1 MQRLLVLAATGAAL
15 VGGPRRTRR
24 IAPRRVFGRQG
35 IDLRPLRPLVDVV
48 EEEYITADSKLTK
61 DRSVVIVT
69 TASLPW
75 MTGTAVNPALR
86 AAYMVGT
93 GYEDV
98 TLLLPWLEDDNDQR
112 TLFNG
117 RVFANKSEQEL
128 FVRDWIQKNAPDADA
143 STLKLGW
150 YPSRYATGL
159 GSILNLDDITSHIP
173 SDKNDIV
180 ILEEPE
186 HLNWYRN
193 GPRWTSRFRHVCGI
207 AHTNYEAYAIA
218 DNEDKEGAPEEYF
231 NVRASEELQAPFN
244 LGSLAVGVRCFCL
257 YTVACI
263 PRRSCPS
270 LSRNQGRGA
279 EIAK

>member
-1 MQRLLVLAATGAAL
+1 MQRLLLLAATSAAL
-15 VGGPRRTRR
+15 VGRGSLKPRRS
-24 IAPRRVFGRQG
+24 IQRRVFGRQG

-69 TASLPW
+69 TAA
-75 MTGTAVNPALR
+75 AVDDRHGREPR
-86 AAYMVGT
+86 AGPRMVGT

-98 TLLLPWLEDDNDQR
+98 TLLLPWLEDDADQK

-117 RVFANKSEQEL
+117 RVFATKSDQET
-128 FVRDWIQKNAPDADA
+128 FVRAWIQKNAPDADA

-186 HLNWYRN
+186 HLWYRN
-193 GPRWTSRFRHVCGI
+193 GPRWTSRFRRVCGI
-207 AHTNYEAYAIA
+207 AHEPRGHAIA
-218 DNEDKEGAPEEYF
+218 DNEDKEGAPEIF
-231 NVRASEELQAPFN
+231 NVRASETSSALQ
-244 LGSLAVGVRCFCL
+244 SGVSRGRSEVFL
-257 YTVACI
+257 SI
-263 PRRSCPS
+263 LEGDPRRSCPS
-270 LSRNQGRGA
+270 LTKPGPRC